1 MFVEI
6 WKVMKSLLKAFPII
20 FFIFSN
26 NYIKAAGINCSS
38 PVHKNKT
45 ICKGQSKKESKID
58 PKELI
63 GKVTV
68 SIVGI
73 YGDKYPG
80 SGVIVR
86 KEDNIY
92 KLVIYDLYS
101 TISTKLTIIYSEFL
115 NSIYN

>member
-1 MFVEI
+1 
-6 WKVMKSLLKAFPII
+6 MKSLLKAFPII

-73 YGDKYPG
+73 NGDKYPG

-86 KEDNIY
+86 KEGNIY
-92 KLVIYDLYS
+92 IV
-101 TISTKLTIIYSEFL
+101 LTAAHVVCNLNNQSVNTEEF
-115 NSIYN
+115 

>member
-1 MFVEI
+1 MR
-6 WKVMKSLLKAFPII
+6 SLLKAFPII
-20 FFIFSN
+20 FFIFFSN
-26 NYIKAAGINCSS
+26 NYLKSAGINCSS

-45 ICKGQSKKESKID
+45 LCKGQSKKESKID

-73 YGDKYPG
+73 NGDKYPG

-86 KEDNIY
+86 KEENIY
-92 KLVIYDLYS
+92 SV
-101 TISTKLTIIYSEFL
+101 LTAAHVVCHLSNL
-115 NSIYN
+115 R